1 MPTQNSLTVAK
12 FIKLGFIHD
21 GPPTHVAGLLPGVMF
36 RDVSVGESFNVARIF
51 RNEFLQSKR
60 DYPTENFRALGWIH
74 ARHKDWWALL
84 TVFELTEFERELVD
98 IGLLGVIRA
107 TQYGIATNLAQLFAI
122 LKVYNPATGTFFYPR

>member
-84 TVFELTEFERELVD
+84 TVFELTEFERE
-98 IGLLGVIRA
+98 
-107 TQYGIATNLAQLFAI
+107 
-122 LKVYNPATGTFFYPR
+122 